1 MRIDKKTF
9 HISMI
14 DLHNSTVLIHPEQVD
29 TTKGKD
35 VIIGNKKIII
45 VDELMKINDVKESM
59 KINDVK
65 ESMKITKALT
75 LKGQISKSRTSEGPI
90 Q

>member
-1 MRIDKKTF
+1 MRIDKKKF

-14 DLHNSTVLIHPEQVD
+14 DLHNSKVLIHPEQVD

-35 VIIGNKKIII
+35 VIIGNKRIII
-45 VDELMKINDVKESM
+45 VDESLKINDVKEST
-59 KINDVK
+59 
-65 ESMKITKALT
+65 KITKALT

>member
-14 DLHNSTVLIHPEQVD
+14 DLHNSKVLIHPEQVD

-35 VIIGNKKIII
+35 VIIGNKRIII
-45 VDELMKINDVKESM
+45 VDESM